1 MLRRI
6 LFMILAAASLAS
18 CASRG
23 PVRAAVYADSGAMEP
38 YIGAAQKTVAD
49 GGIECDLLMRADV
62 TAEKLARYDVV
73 VFPGGTGNGLAKSL
87 GEEGCAAVTEFVREG
102 GGAIGICAGGYLL
115 AEGYNEGTRRI
126 ELVNARLW
134 DLDNWERGEGTVDLE
149 FTESGAVRQM
159 RYENAP
165 VFEPAG
171 RDDMPHYVSIAR
183 FATDPAGEPKGRES
197 IAGKDAIVAA
207 PFGKGRAILFGPHP
221 ELTPG
226 REHLLVEAVRW
237 AAGRTSDLPAEE

>member
-1 MLRRI
+1 ML
-6 LFMILAAASLAS
+6 FAASLAAS
-18 CASRG
+18 CASRA
-23 PVRAAVYADSGAMEP
+23 PIRAAVYADSGAQEP
-38 YIGAAQKTVAD
+38 YIGAAQKAVAD
-49 GGIECDLLMRADV
+49 GGVACDRLMRADV
-62 TAEKLARYDVV
+62 TPENLANYDVV
-73 VFPGGTGNGLAKSL
+73 IFPGGTGNGLAKGL
-87 GEEGCAAVTEFVREG
+87 GPDGCAIVQNYVRDG

-115 AEGYNEGTRRI
+115 AEGYNEHTNKI

-149 FTESGAVRQM
+149 FPKSGDRATL

-171 RDDMPHYVSIAR
+171 RSDMPPYEVVAR
-183 FATDPAGEPKGRES
+183 FTTDPAGQPRNRQS

-207 PFGKGRAILFGPHP
+207 PFGKGRAVLFGPHP

-226 REHLLVEAVRW
+226 QEGLLQDAVKW
-237 AAGRTSDLPAEE
+237 VTGRSGKVVR